1 MENKMQRTKEN
12 FIKMKVRKVI
22 LKKKKRNIENNDFI
36 REKGRREDMQK

>member
-1 MENKMQRTKEN
+1 MENKMQRTKEK

-22 LKKKKRNIENNDFI
+22 LKKKKRNIENSDFI

>member
-1 MENKMQRTKEN
+1 MENKMQRTKEK

>member
-22 LKKKKRNIENNDFI
+22 LKKKKRNIENSDFI